1 MFRLLLNLNF
11 LAVDGTLWAKAVSEL
26 SKGIFNLFDSK
37 IFARC
42 SGRERKL
49 QLIWHQTSAGLFIV
63 QNKEFL
69 QSKQCST
76 KKSLGI
82 GMMISWG
89 RWRIGAGAA
98 IGSMKRM
105 SKARP
110 SVRTQSLRVALKK
123 VTDGFFLFFNCCT
136 RFHSSS
142 VSSWTSLYYNSIA
155 TRPFSKKIVLRE
167 SVKVKIRATRKCF
180 KLLLIPKML
189 RFLTPLSGVRSLS

>member
-1 MFRLLLNLNF
+1 MASINILQAFSLFKTKSFWR
-11 LAVDGTLWAKAVSEL
+11 VS
-26 SKGIFNLFDSK
+26 KF
-37 IFARC
+37 
-42 SGRERKL
+42 
-49 QLIWHQTSAGLFIV
+49 
-63 QNKEFL
+63 
-69 QSKQCST
+69 ST
-76 KKSLGI
+76 NKSLGI

-180 KLLLIPKML
+180 KLLLTPKML
-189 RFLTPLSGVRSLS
+189 RFLTPLLGDRSLS